1 MKQVNRFTFTPPVKF
16 KHARQLKHNIFWI
29 LTVLLI
35 ENVQRIICFSLRV
48 GRAYFLKQVYLT
60 DFTRIIKTGGVTGK
74 DMPAVSGGQLVQGLA
89 ASLGQYHRICCF
101 YGRQIMCIR
110 FAPGT
115 DDVLVGFKY
124 GMKGYNHKK
133 SAPGSTLKAQ
143 RKSI

>member
-1 MKQVNRFTFTPPVKF
+1 
-16 KHARQLKHNIFWI
+16 
-29 LTVLLI
+29 
-35 ENVQRIICFSLRV
+35 
-48 GRAYFLKQVYLT
+48 
-60 DFTRIIKTGGVTGK
+60 
-74 DMPAVSGGQLVQGLA
+74 LVQGLA

-101 YGRQIMCIR
+101 HGRQIMCIR

-143 RKSI
+143 SKSI